1 MFIILDGDF
10 HIRKWSHG
18 MKVRCWLQHACEKK
32 YVLIEKGS
40 VIELT
45 ENKGKRF
52 AKQQS
57 GL

>member
-1 MFIILDGDF
+1 
-10 HIRKWSHG
+10 
-18 MKVRCWLQHACEKK
+18 MKVQCWLQHACEKK